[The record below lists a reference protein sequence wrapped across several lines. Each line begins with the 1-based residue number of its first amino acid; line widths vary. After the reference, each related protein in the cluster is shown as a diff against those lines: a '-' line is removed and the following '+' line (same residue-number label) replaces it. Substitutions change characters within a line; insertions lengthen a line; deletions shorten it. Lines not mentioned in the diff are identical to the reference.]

1 MENSLPSCYNKINKE
16 VQTQMYDVW
25 KNALAEIE
33 QQISAANFSTWFQD
47 TSLISTAGGNV
58 IIGVK
63 NSFYV
68 KQLRNRYLDI
78 ISTALKNNN
87 IDITTIDFEVQ
98 STSKSKI
105 RPREI
110 TKTSDTIRKRVNTI
124 KNTTTKSTPHNGL
137 NQKYT
142 MDNFI
147 IGSNNDLAVS
157 AAKNIIDSPGDRYNP
172 FFLYGGPGL
181 GKTHLVQ
188 AIGNELLK
196 RNPDFKILYT
206 PISDFYSDFID
217 SVRNG
222 KGKDF
227 NQKFRAL
234 DCLIIDDFQFIVGK
248 EKSQEEFFN
257 IFNALYQLNKQIIV
271 TSDRLPS
278 QIKSVDERLA
288 SRLAMAGAFDL
299 QLPKFEDKCAI
310 LRAKAELMGADIE
323 PEAIEY
329 IAENVNTNIRDLE
342 GEFSTILLM
351 SEVRGL
357 TPLELIQNGSVS
369 VNKPSHL
376 RPTSPKQV
384 VDKVAKY
391 YDLQVKEL
399 CSKSRVAH
407 IKNARQVAMFILS
420 KELSLSTNKIAAEV
434 GVKDHTTVM
443 HGIKKIEK
451 DLKLN
456 FVLRDQIEEIKEKIY
471 G

>member
-1 MENSLPSCYNKINKE
+1 
-16 VQTQMYDVW
+16 MYDVW

-47 TSLISTAGGNV
+47 TSLISTEDGN
-58 IIGVK
+58 IKIGVK

-68 KQLRNRYLDI
+68 KQLRNRYLSLI
-78 ISTALKNNN
+78 KSALENNN
-87 IDITTIDFEVQ
+87 ILVNKVDFEVQ
-98 STSKSKI
+98 ANIKPKVHSHEVIKDNPIKERI
-105 RPREI
+105 
-110 TKTSDTIRKRVNTI
+110 KTIRN
-124 KNTTTKSTPHNGL
+124 NNSNSTTLSNGL

-142 MDNFI
+142 LDNFI
-147 IGSNNDLAVS
+147 VGSNNDLAVS
-157 AAKNIIDSPGDRYNP
+157 AAKSIIESPGTRYNP

-188 AIGNELLK
+188 AIGNELL
-196 RNPDFKILYT
+196 RINPNLKIFYT
-206 PISDFYSDFID
+206 PISHFYSDFID
-217 SVRNG
+217 AIQNG
-222 KGKDF
+222 KGKEF
-227 NQKFRAL
+227 NRKFQKL
-234 DCLIIDDFQFIVGK
+234 DCLIIDDFQFIVNK

-257 IFNALYQLNKQIIV
+257 IFNDLYQLNKQIIV

-288 SRLAMAGAFDL
+288 SRLTWAGAFDL

-310 LRAKAELMGADIE
+310 LKAKADYIGADIE

-351 SEVRGL
+351 SDVRGM
-357 TPLELIQNGSVS
+357 TPLELIRNGSVS
-369 VNKPSHL
+369 LNKSSKI
-376 RPTSPKQV
+376 RPVSPKQV
-384 VDKVAKY
+384 VEKVAKY
-391 YDLQVKEL
+391 YDLSVKEL
-399 CSKSRVAH
+399 CSKTRVTH
-407 IKNARQVAMFILS
+407 IKTARQVAMYLLS
-420 KELSLSTNKIAAEV
+420 NELNLSTNKIANEV

-443 HGIKKIEK
+443 HGVKKIDH

-456 FVLRDQIEEIKEKIY
+456 FTLRDQIEEIKEKIY

>member
-1 MENSLPSCYNKINKE
+1 MF
-16 VQTQMYDVW
+16 DVW

-33 QQISAANFSTWFQD
+33 QQISPANYSTWFQD
-47 TSLISTAGGNV
+47 TSLISTTDGNI

-63 NSFYV
+63 NSFFV

-78 ISTALKNNN
+78 ISAALKNNN
-87 IDITTIDFEVQ
+87 VTVNSVDFEVQ
-98 STSKSKI
+98 TKVKSKV
-105 RPREI
+105 RPREVTAI
-110 TKTSDTIRKRVNTI
+110 NSPIKTRIKTIR
-124 KNTTTKSTPHNGL
+124 NTTNQNSLTNGL

-142 MDNFI
+142 LDNFV

-157 AAKNIIDSPGDRYNP
+157 AAKSIIAAPGTRYNP

-196 RNPDFKILYT
+196 KDPSLKIFYT
-206 PISDFYSDFID
+206 PISHFYSDFID
-217 SVRNG
+217 AIQNG
-222 KGKDF
+222 KGKEF
-227 NQKFRAL
+227 NRKFQKL
-234 DCLIIDDFQFIVGK
+234 DVLIIDDFQFIVNK

-257 IFNALYQLNKQIIV
+257 IFNDLYQLNKQIII

-288 SRLAMAGAFDL
+288 SRLTWAGAFDL

-310 LRAKAELMGADIE
+310 LRAKAELMGAEIE

-357 TPLELIQNGSVS
+357 TPLELIENGSVS
-369 VNKPSHL
+369 VNKTAKL
-376 RPTSPKQV
+376 RPTSAKQIV
-384 VDKVAKY
+384 EKVAKY
-391 YDLQVKEL
+391 YNLSVKEL
-399 CSKSRVAH
+399 TGKSRVAH
-407 IKNARQVAMFILS
+407 IKTARQVAMFILS
-420 KELSLSTNKIAAEV
+420 NELKLSTNKIAAEV

-443 HGIKKIEK
+443 HGVKKIK
-451 DLKLN
+451 QDLKLN
-456 FVLRDQIEEIKEKIY
+456 FTLRDQIEEIKEKIY

>member
-1 MENSLPSCYNKINKE
+1 MF
-16 VQTQMYDVW
+16 DVW
-25 KNALAEIE
+25 KNVLAEIE

-47 TSLISTAGGNV
+47 TSLITAKDGY
-58 IIGVK
+58 IKIGVK

-68 KQLRNRYLDI
+68 KQLRARYYDI
-78 ISTALKNNN
+78 ISSALQNNN
-87 IDITTIDFEVQ
+87 IEVIDMDFEVV
-98 STSKSKI
+98 SNVKNKI

-110 TKTSDTIRKRVNTI
+110 TASNLVKDRIKTIQ
-124 KNTTTKSTPHNGL
+124 KSQEAKSFSNGL
-137 NQKYT
+137 NLKYT
-142 MDNFI
+142 LDNFVV
-147 IGSNNDLAVS
+147 GSNNELAV
-157 AAKNIIDSPGDRYNP
+157 AAARSIISSPGTRYNP

-188 AIGNELLK
+188 AIGNELIK
-196 RNPDFKILYT
+196 NNPNYKIFYT
-206 PISDFYSDFID
+206 PISHFYSDFID
-217 SVRNG
+217 AIQKG
-222 KGKDF
+222 KGKEF
-227 NQKFRAL
+227 NLKFQKL
-234 DCLIIDDFQFIVGK
+234 DCLIIDDFQFIINK

-257 IFNALYQLNKQIIV
+257 IFNDLYQLNKQIIV

-288 SRLAMAGAFDL
+288 SRLTWAGAFDL

-310 LRAKAELMGADIE
+310 LRAKAELMGAEIE

-357 TPLELIQNGSVS
+357 TPLQLIENGA
-369 VNKPSHL
+369 VNVNRNSKL
-376 RPTSPKQV
+376 RPLSPKQI

-391 YDLQVKEL
+391 YYLTTKEM
-399 CSKSRVAH
+399 CSKSRVAN
-407 IKNARQVAMFILS
+407 IKNARQITMFILS
-420 KELSLSTNKIAAEV
+420 KELNLSTNKIASEV

>member
-1 MENSLPSCYNKINKE
+1 
-16 VQTQMYDVW
+16 MYDVW

-33 QQISAANFSTWFQD
+33 QQISPANFSTWFQD
-47 TSLISTAGGNV
+47 TNLLSTENGE
-58 IIGVK
+58 IKIGVK

-78 ISTALKNNN
+78 ITTALKNNN
-87 IDITTIDFEVQ
+87 IEVKNIEFEIQ
-98 STSKSKI
+98 TKIKSKV
-105 RPREI
+105 RPHEV
-110 TKTSDTIRKRVNTI
+110 TKNSLDQLKNRVKSIRKTNS
-124 KNTTTKSTPHNGL
+124 TTTENGL

-142 MDNFI
+142 LDSFI
-147 IGSNNDLAVS
+147 VGSNNDLAVG
-157 AAKNIIDSPGDRYNP
+157 AARSIIDSPGTRYNP

-188 AIGNELLK
+188 AIGNELMK
-196 RNPDFKILYT
+196 RNPNFKILYT
-206 PISDFYSDFID
+206 PISHFYSEFVESI
-217 SVRNG
+217 RNG
-222 KGKDF
+222 KGREF
-227 NQKFRAL
+227 NRKFQKL
-234 DCLIIDDFQFIVGK
+234 DVLIIDDFQFIVGK

-257 IFNALYQLNKQIIV
+257 IFNDLYQLNKQIII

-288 SRLAMAGAFDL
+288 SRLTMGGAFDI

-310 LRAKAELMGADIE
+310 LRAKAEFIGAEIE

-357 TPLELIQNGSVS
+357 TPLQLIENGSIS
-369 VNKPSHL
+369 VKHSSKL
-376 RPTSPKQV
+376 RPSSPKQI

-391 YDLQVKEL
+391 YNLSTKEM

-407 IKNARQVAMFILS
+407 IKTARQVAMFILS

-456 FVLRDQIEEIKEKIY
+456 FTLRDQIEEIKEKIY

>member
-1 MENSLPSCYNKINKE
+1 
-16 VQTQMYDVW
+16 MYDVW
-25 KNALAEIE
+25 QNVLAEIE

-47 TSLISTAGGNV
+47 TSLLSADNGYI

-68 KQLRNRYLDI
+68 KQLRARYLNL
-78 ISTALKNNN
+78 ISTALKNNDIN
-87 IDITTIDFEVQ
+87 ITNIDFEVQ
-98 STSKSKI
+98 SASKTKS
-105 RPREI
+105 RSREI
-110 TKTSDTIRKRVNTI
+110 TKPINSIRDHIKTI
-124 KNTTTKSTPHNGL
+124 KPRTVTPEEHLNGL
-137 NQKYT
+137 NNKYT
-142 MDNFI
+142 LDNFI
-147 IGSNNDLAVS
+147 IGSNNELAVA
-157 AAKNIIDSPGDRYNP
+157 AAKSIIESPGTRYNP

-196 RNPDFKILYT
+196 NNPNYKVFYT
-206 PISDFYSDFID
+206 PISHFYSDFID
-217 SVRNG
+217 AIQSG
-222 KGKDF
+222 KGKEF
-227 NQKFRAL
+227 NRKFQKL
-234 DCLIIDDFQFIVGK
+234 DCLIIDDFQFIVNK

-257 IFNALYQLNKQIIV
+257 IFNDLYQLNKQIIV

-278 QIKSVDERLA
+278 QIKTVDERLA
-288 SRLAMAGAFDL
+288 SRLTWAGAFDL

-310 LRAKAELMGADIE
+310 LRAKAELMGVEIE

-357 TPLELIQNGSVS
+357 TPLELIENGSINVNRVS
-369 VNKPSHL
+369 KL
-376 RPTSPKQV
+376 RPISSKQV
-384 VDKVAKY
+384 VEKVAKY
-391 YDLQVKEL
+391 YDLTTKDLQ
-399 CSKSRVAH
+399 SKSRVSN
-407 IKNARQVAMFILS
+407 IKNARQIAMFILS
-420 KELSLSTNKIAAEV
+420 KELNLSTNKIASEV

-443 HGIKKIEK
+443 HGIKKIEN

-456 FVLRDQIEEIKEKIY
+456 FTLRDQLEEIKEKIY

>member
-1 MENSLPSCYNKINKE
+1 
-16 VQTQMYDVW
+16 MYDVW
-25 KNALAEIE
+25 KNVLAEIE
-33 QQISAANFSTWFQD
+33 QQISTANFSTWFQD
-47 TSLISTAGGNV
+47 TSLISTNNGD
-58 IIGVK
+58 IKIGVK

-78 ISTALKNNN
+78 IKTALQNNN
-87 IDITTIDFEVQ
+87 ITINTIDFEVQ
-98 STSKSKI
+98 SNIKSKV
-105 RPREI
+105 RSREVI
-110 TKTSDTIRKRVNTI
+110 ATDDTIKTHIRKVKTELKDQTLNT
-124 KNTTTKSTPHNGL
+124 GL
-137 NQKYT
+137 NNKYT
-142 MDNFI
+142 LDNFVV
-147 IGSNNDLAVS
+147 GSNNDLAVS
-157 AAKNIIDSPGDRYNP
+157 AARSIIDSPGDRYNP

-196 RNPDFKILYT
+196 KNPNLKIFYT
-206 PISDFYSDFID
+206 PISHFYSDFID
-217 SVRNG
+217 SVKLG
-222 KGKDF
+222 KGKEF
-227 NQKFRAL
+227 NLKFRKL
-234 DCLIIDDFQFIVGK
+234 DVLIIDDFQFIVGK

-257 IFNALYQLNKQIIV
+257 IFNDLYQLNKQIIV

-288 SRLAMAGAFDL
+288 SRLTWAGAFDL

-310 LRAKAELMGADIE
+310 LRAKAEIMGVNIE

-357 TPLELIQNGSVS
+357 TPLELIENGSISVS
-369 VNKPSHL
+369 KNSKL
-376 RPTSPKQV
+376 RPVSSKQIV
-384 VDKVAKY
+384 EKIAKY
-391 YDLQVKEL
+391 YNLSVKEM
-399 CSKSRVAH
+399 CGKSRVSH
-407 IKNARQVAMFILS
+407 IKTARQVAMFILS
-420 KELSLSTNKIAAEV
+420 KELNLSTNKIAAEV

-456 FVLRDQIEEIKEKIY
+456 FTLRDQIEEIKEKIY

>member
-1 MENSLPSCYNKINKE
+1 
-16 VQTQMYDVW
+16 MYDAW
-25 KNALAEIE
+25 KNVLAEIE
-33 QQISAANFSTWFQD
+33 QQISPANFSTWFQD
-47 TSLISTAGGNV
+47 TSLISTDDGNI

-78 ISTALKNNN
+78 IKTALENNN
-87 IDITTIDFEVQ
+87 IKINNIDFEVQ
-98 STSKSKI
+98 TNIKSKI

-110 TKTSDTIRKRVNTI
+110 TATNTNLKSHVKKIKSDL
-124 KNTTTKSTPHNGL
+124 TTPSINSGL
-137 NQKYT
+137 NSKYT
-142 MDNFI
+142 LDNFI
-147 IGSNNDLAVS
+147 VGSNNDLAVS
-157 AAKNIIDSPGDRYNP
+157 AARSIIDSPGDRYNP

-196 RNPDFKILYT
+196 KDPNLKIFYT
-206 PISDFYSDFID
+206 PISHFYSDFVD
-217 SVRNG
+217 AVKLG
-222 KGKDF
+222 KGKEF
-227 NQKFRAL
+227 NLKFRKL

-257 IFNALYQLNKQIIV
+257 IFNDLYQLNKQIIV

-288 SRLAMAGAFDL
+288 SRLTWAGAFDL

-310 LRAKAELMGADIE
+310 LRAKAELMGVEIE

-342 GEFSTILLM
+342 GEFSTVLLM

-357 TPLELIQNGSVS
+357 TPLELIENGSIS
-369 VNKPSHL
+369 VNKSSKL
-376 RPTSPKQV
+376 RPVSPKQI

-391 YDLQVKEL
+391 YNLQVKEM
-399 CSKSRVAH
+399 CGKSRVAN
-407 IKNARQVAMFILS
+407 IKTARQVAMFLLS
-420 KELSLSTNKIAAEV
+420 NELKLSTNKIANEV

-443 HGIKKIEK
+443 HGIKKIK
-451 DLKLN
+451 SDLKLN
-456 FVLRDQIEEIKEKIY
+456 FTLRDQIEEIKEKIY

>member
-1 MENSLPSCYNKINKE
+1 
-16 VQTQMYDVW
+16 MYDVW

-33 QQISAANFSTWFQD
+33 QQVPAANFSTWFQD
-47 TSLISTAGGNV
+47 TSLLSTENGN
-58 IIGVK
+58 IKIGVK
-63 NSFYV
+63 NSFYI
-68 KQLRNRYLDI
+68 KQLRTRYLELI
-78 ISTALKNNN
+78 ITALKNNN
-87 IDITTIDFEVQ
+87 VEVAEIDFE
-98 STSKSKI
+98 I
-105 RPREI
+105 
-110 TKTSDTIRKRVNTI
+110 
-124 KNTTTKSTPHNGL
+124 KSTPKTKVEPREVTKSPETLKDRLKTIHLTPKKNPINNGL
-137 NQKYT
+137 NDKYT
-142 MDNFI
+142 LDNFV

-157 AAKNIIDSPGDRYNP
+157 AAKSIIAAPGTRYNP

-196 RNPDFKILYT
+196 NNPNYKILYT
-206 PISDFYSDFID
+206 PISHFYSDFVEAIR
-217 SVRNG
+217 SG
-222 KGKDF
+222 KGKEF
-227 NQKFRAL
+227 NRKFEKL

-257 IFNALYQLNKQIIV
+257 IFNDLYQLNKQIII

-288 SRLAMAGAFDL
+288 SRLTMGGAFDI

-310 LRAKAELMGADIE
+310 LRAKAELMGAEIE

-357 TPLELIQNGSVS
+357 TPLELIHNGSVN
-369 VNKPSHL
+369 VNKTSKL
-376 RPTSPKQV
+376 RPVSPKQILE
-384 VDKVAKY
+384 KVAKY
-391 YDLQVKEL
+391 YRLTTKEM
-399 CSKSRVAH
+399 CSKKRVAN
-407 IKNARQVAMFILS
+407 IKTARQIAMFLLS
-420 KELSLSTNKIAAEV
+420 KELNLSTNKIASEV

-456 FVLRDQIEEIKEKIY
+456 FTLRDQIEAIKEKLY

>member
-1 MENSLPSCYNKINKE
+1 MF
-16 VQTQMYDVW
+16 DVW

-33 QQISAANFSTWFQD
+33 QQISPANYSTWFQD
-47 TSLISTAGGNV
+47 TSLISTTDGNI

-63 NSFYV
+63 NSFFV

-78 ISTALKNNN
+78 ISAALKNNN
-87 IDITTIDFEVQ
+87 VTVNSVDFEVQ
-98 STSKSKI
+98 TKVKSKV
-105 RPREI
+105 RPREVTAI
-110 TKTSDTIRKRVNTI
+110 NSPIKTRIKTIR
-124 KNTTTKSTPHNGL
+124 NTTNQNSLTNGL

-142 MDNFI
+142 LDNFV

-157 AAKNIIDSPGDRYNP
+157 AAKSIIAAPGTRYNP

-196 RNPDFKILYT
+196 KDPNLKIFYT
-206 PISDFYSDFID
+206 PISHFYSDFID
-217 SVRNG
+217 AIQNG
-222 KGKDF
+222 KGKEF
-227 NQKFRAL
+227 NRKFQKL
-234 DCLIIDDFQFIVGK
+234 DVLIIDDFQFIVNK

-257 IFNALYQLNKQIIV
+257 IFNDLYQLNKQIII

-288 SRLAMAGAFDL
+288 SRLTWAGAFDL

-310 LRAKAELMGADIE
+310 LRAKAELMGAEIE

-357 TPLELIQNGSVS
+357 TPLELIENGSVS
-369 VNKPSHL
+369 VNKTAKL
-376 RPTSPKQV
+376 RPTSAKQIV
-384 VDKVAKY
+384 EKVAKY
-391 YDLQVKEL
+391 YNLSVKEL
-399 CSKSRVAH
+399 TGKSRVAH
-407 IKNARQVAMFILS
+407 IKTARQVAMFILS
-420 KELSLSTNKIAAEV
+420 NELKLSTNKIAAEV

-443 HGIKKIEK
+443 HGVKKIK
-451 DLKLN
+451 QDLKLN
-456 FVLRDQIEEIKEKIY
+456 FTLRDQIEEIKEKIY

>member
-1 MENSLPSCYNKINKE
+1 
-16 VQTQMYDVW
+16 MYDVW

-47 TSLISTAGGNV
+47 TSLISTEDGN
-58 IIGVK
+58 IKIGVK

-68 KQLRNRYLDI
+68 KQLRNRYLNLI
-78 ISTALKNNN
+78 KSALENNN
-87 IDITTIDFEVQ
+87 ILVNKVDFEVQ
-98 STSKSKI
+98 ANIKPKVHSHEVIKDNPIKERI
-105 RPREI
+105 
-110 TKTSDTIRKRVNTI
+110 KTIRNNNSN
-124 KNTTTKSTPHNGL
+124 NTTLSNGL

-142 MDNFI
+142 LDNFI
-147 IGSNNDLAVS
+147 VGSNNDLAVS
-157 AAKNIIDSPGDRYNP
+157 AAKSIIQSPGTRYNP

-188 AIGNELLK
+188 AIGNELL
-196 RNPDFKILYT
+196 RINPNLKIFYT
-206 PISDFYSDFID
+206 PISHFYSDFID
-217 SVRNG
+217 AIQNG
-222 KGKDF
+222 KGKEF
-227 NQKFRAL
+227 NRKFQKL
-234 DCLIIDDFQFIVGK
+234 DCLIIDDFQFIVNK

-257 IFNALYQLNKQIIV
+257 IFNDLYQLNKQIIV

-288 SRLAMAGAFDL
+288 SRLTWAGAFDL

-310 LRAKAELMGADIE
+310 LKAKADYIGADIE

-351 SEVRGL
+351 SDVRGM
-357 TPLELIQNGSVS
+357 TPLELIRNGSVS
-369 VNKPSHL
+369 LNKSSKI
-376 RPTSPKQV
+376 RPVSPKQV
-384 VDKVAKY
+384 VEKVAKY
-391 YDLQVKEL
+391 YDLSVKEL
-399 CSKSRVAH
+399 CSKTRVTH
-407 IKNARQVAMFILS
+407 IKTARQVAMYLLS
-420 KELSLSTNKIAAEV
+420 NELNLSTNKIANEV

-443 HGIKKIEK
+443 HGVKKIDH

-456 FVLRDQIEEIKEKIY
+456 FTLRDQIEEIKEKIY

>member
-1 MENSLPSCYNKINKE
+1 
-16 VQTQMYDVW
+16 MYDVW

-47 TSLISTAGGNV
+47 TSLISTKDGN
-58 IIGVK
+58 IIVGVK

-78 ISTALKNNN
+78 ITTALKNNN
-87 IDITTIDFEVQ
+87 LEVNSLDFEVQ
-98 STSKSKI
+98 TKVKSKV

-110 TKTSDTIRKRVNTI
+110 TSSDTSVKSRVKTIRDNV
-124 KNTTTKSTPHNGL
+124 TKPAVSNGL

-142 MDNFI
+142 LDNFV

-157 AAKNIIDSPGDRYNP
+157 AAKSIIAAPGDRYNP

-188 AIGNELLK
+188 AIGNELLRK
-196 RNPDFKILYT
+196 NPDYKIFYT
-206 PISDFYSDFID
+206 PISHFYSDFID
-217 SVRNG
+217 AIQNG
-222 KGKDF
+222 KGKEF
-227 NQKFRAL
+227 NRKFQKL
-234 DCLIIDDFQFIVGK
+234 DCLIIDDFQFIVNK

-257 IFNALYQLNKQIIV
+257 IFNDLYQLNKQIIV

-278 QIKSVDERLA
+278 QIKTVDERLA
-288 SRLAMAGAFDL
+288 SRLTWAGAFDL

-310 LRAKAELMGADIE
+310 LRAKAELIGAEIE

-357 TPLELIQNGSVS
+357 TPLQLIQNGSVS
-369 VNKPSHL
+369 VNKSSKL
-376 RPTSPKQV
+376 RPATPKQV
-384 VDKVAKY
+384 VEKVAKY
-391 YDLQVKEL
+391 YDLPIKEL
-399 CSKSRVAH
+399 TGKSRVAH
-407 IKNARQVAMFILS
+407 IKTARQVAMFILS
-420 KELSLSTNKIAAEV
+420 TELSLSTNKIAAEV

-443 HGIKKIEK
+443 HGVKKIK
-451 DLKLN
+451 QDLKLN
-456 FVLRDQIEEIKEKIY
+456 FTLRDQIEEIKEKIY